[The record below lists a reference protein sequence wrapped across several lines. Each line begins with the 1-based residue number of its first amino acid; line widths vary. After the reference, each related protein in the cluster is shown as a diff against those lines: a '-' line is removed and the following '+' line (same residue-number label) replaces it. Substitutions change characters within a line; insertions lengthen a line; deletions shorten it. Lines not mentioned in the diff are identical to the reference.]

1 MSNARPPELIM
12 KQMPGVAM
20 GGGGVLAVGIDTHT
34 LASNVIAWSS
44 LVLFSVL

>member
-12 KQMPGVAM
+12 KQMPRVAM
-20 GGGGVLAVGIDTHT
+20 GGGVLAVGIDTHT